1 MTTRSKANAQP
12 KNSTMS
18 HSMTTCS
25 HARRRALS
33 AAATKVFALP
43 ELRNL
48 IMHTYAGCRTPSAT
62 ALITMTDADAGAR
75 KWMYELL
82 PARARVSLDATEA
95 SEYIDLARSLTSLLS
110 YWRRDRCDQRES
122 TWMKPTHD
130 RDVHLSLADMVRGPS
145 VCATPRFR
153 PRRPVTGKGGGYWQT
168 TRKNDIQRTLTTL
181 GIPWKKSWTKPRLV
195 RAYFTFPD
203 AD

>member
-1 MTTRSKANAQP
+1 MSHTMTTRSKANAQP

-130 RDVHLSLADMVRGPS
+130 RDVHLSRLLTWSEVPPCALPRAS
-145 VCATPRFR
+145 VH
-153 PRRPVTGKGGGYWQT
+153 G
-168 TRKNDIQRTLTTL
+168 DL
-181 GIPWKKSWTKPRLV
+181 
-195 RAYFTFPD
+195 
-203 AD
+203 